1 VLTSLR
7 PFLHLRREVFLKAD
21 RLDKPE
27 LFLDEKEEGRP
38 NRSPLNSGFGDAV
51 LKDFTS
57 PILR

>member
-1 VLTSLR
+1 LTSLR
-7 PFLHLRREVFLKAD
+7 PFLHLLRDVFVKAA

-27 LFLDEKEEGRP
+27 LFLNEKEEGRP
-38 NRSPLNSGFGDAV
+38 NGSPLNSGFGDAV